1 MHRGGGPTRT
11 LCQMVGQLRG
21 TIFQRVP
28 CDPAKQPCVTLGWDV
43 STTTQAHTTSFRHLS
58 ECRLGLRRWG
68 DAMIA
73 GAASPFA
80 IFFTTHQDSS
90 HTSQPTCTIEC
101 GHGWTAHT
109 WHHGSSARSRS
120 SHSDCAASS
129 VGTGRS
135 TSGGGGGISVGGGS
149 GGGDGGDN
157 TDPVPP
163 PLKLDGV
170 EKARARAGAIG
181 GVRDSIQSSCTPD
194 AGDRGGCTH
203 MHRQTATRAT
213 DRYRA
218 GAVSIPPRGDS
229 TSQQALDKPGYAV

>member
-1 MHRGGGPTRT
+1 
-11 LCQMVGQLRG
+11 
-21 TIFQRVP
+21 
-28 CDPAKQPCVTLGWDV
+28 
-43 STTTQAHTTSFRHLS
+43 
-58 ECRLGLRRWG
+58 
-68 DAMIA
+68 MIA

-80 IFFTTHQDSS
+80 IF
-90 HTSQPTCTIEC
+90 
-101 GHGWTAHT
+101 

-170 EKARARAGAIG
+170 EKARARAGGIG

-194 AGDRGGCTH
+194 AGDRGGWVCGVDADSSPAFVRPY
-203 MHRQTATRAT
+203 MDANRFKSDGRLEPVLSADKAG
-213 DRYRA
+213 DRWCWCWCWCWKQSC
-218 GAVSIPPRGDS
+218 VS
-229 TSQQALDKPGYAV
+229 